1 MDIDA
6 ALNALRDL
14 LDSFAV
20 DRFDPRDSFAVDRE
34 SNAEAIYDRLS
45 EACDVFAGLD
55 DWLSRG
61 GALPC
66 SWKATRLP

>member
-6 ALNALRDL
+6 ALNDLRDL
-14 LDSFAV
+14 L
-20 DRFDPRDSFAVDRE
+20 DSFAVDRE

-45 EACDVFAGLD
+45 EACDLFAGLD

-61 GALPC
+61 GALPY
-66 SWKATRLP
+66 SWEAARKS